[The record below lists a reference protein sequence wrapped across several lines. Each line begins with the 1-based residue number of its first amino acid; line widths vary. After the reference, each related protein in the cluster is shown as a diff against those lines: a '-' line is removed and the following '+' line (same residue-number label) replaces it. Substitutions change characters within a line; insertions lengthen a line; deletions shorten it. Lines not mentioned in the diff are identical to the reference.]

1 MTRKILLNRAQSQS
15 RAIDYFTHCELM
27 ISSGRR
33 LRFRGILIEEMDII
47 FNKKVDTEMVDIIM

>member
-1 MTRKILLNRAQSQS
+1 
-15 RAIDYFTHCELM
+15 M